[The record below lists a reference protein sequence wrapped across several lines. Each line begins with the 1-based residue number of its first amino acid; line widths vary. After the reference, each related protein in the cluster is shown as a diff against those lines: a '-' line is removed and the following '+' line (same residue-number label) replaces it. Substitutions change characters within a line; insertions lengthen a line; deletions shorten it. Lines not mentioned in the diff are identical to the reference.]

1 MTEPVAGGW
10 FCVRCKPRQEAVAAG
25 QLSGLEGVE
34 LLFPRVRRRRRGKD
48 GAKDVIEPLFPGYLF
63 AAFDPAELSG
73 PVQHTRGVLHLVRRS
88 GKAVPVEAKVI
99 EELRSVGPG
108 GVLDALEPLPAPGER
123 VRVLRGIFEGEQGEV
138 LRLAEP
144 SRRVAILLQLLGADQ
159 VVELS
164 TDDVGPAP
172 SES

>member
-1 MTEPVAGGW
+1 MSEAGPIGW

-25 QLSGLEGVE
+25 QLAGLDGLE

-48 GAKDVIEPLFPGYLF
+48 GPREVVEPLFPGYLF

-73 PVQHTRGVLHLVRRS
+73 PVHHTRGVLHLVRRS

-108 GVLDALEPLPAPGER
+108 GVLDALEPLPVPGER

-144 SRRVAILLQLLGADQ
+144 ARRVAILLQLLGADQ

-164 TDDVGPAP
+164 ADDVGPAP
-172 SES
+172 SDA